1 MNEEKQFL
9 KPPEISPLLGVSL
22 SRVYQLIATG
32 VVPSVRIGGSLRIP
46 RCAWE
51 RWLTAQS
58 ERALTSL
65 RHAGPTD
72 TAETENASVGRPNS
86 GT

>member
-1 MNEEKQFL
+1 MVERGAIALITATEGESVNEEKQFL

-46 RCAWE
+46 RCA
-51 RWLTAQS
+51 S
-58 ERALTSL
+58 PHRAS
-65 RHAGPTD
+65 AP
-72 TAETENASVGRPNS
+72 
-86 GT
+86 